1 MADGTITIDVDI
13 PTGKVKSDVQAIN
26 EEVNRIGNKAGNKL
40 DENLDKNLNKAK
52 SKASQTGK
60 EIDRNLGKDHK
71 TKITVEDSE
80 AKHKTN
86 ELKSD
91 LNKLP
96 KDHKVKINAETGE
109 TTEKVDSVKH
119 KINQLPEKHNTEIN
133 ATDHTEGVFA
143 RIKSHFD
150 KVNDKGKETHSIFKS
165 VFSAN
170 IISNAAMG
178 AFGAIKNAIGGVISE
193 ANKYALEQQTMN
205 ATWLTL
211 TNGASKGKAMV
222 NQINNMALAAQNS
235 TEMVDQLSQ
244 KFYAIN
250 NNAKQTG
257 QLTKAVLTLQDAFGV
272 TDAAVENF
280 GTQFSQMMANGKVS
294 GQDMLSI
301 VNTFPK
307 LLPMLRDYERQVH
320 HNSKLTVKDVRDMMS
335 KGKISSQEMIN
346 TVLRAGQKYKKATG
360 NFTATIPGMVRTIK
374 AEIGPLS
381 GALSKPIKSL
391 ETPLYGGIVKWL
403 SAKKTEKEFSQMGHI
418 VSTGMNN
425 VMKAL
430 GAGKSVNVTK
440 ALDNAINGINKGLQG
455 VFGWISGHAKDLKTI
470 ASSIASIGGQIAK
483 AVWKDFASIITTIG
497 NMVGLTAKN
506 GKSSSGAIHVIAEAL
521 NGLAKNKAAIKA
533 ISDAIVAITVVKG
546 LDKVGGGLFSIGEK
560 GYGAYKKLKAF
571 RVGLKG
577 LDLAKDASKGEQA
590 WAKAGGTIT
599 SALKGIHSG
608 FSALKDGLKGVDLVK
623 NASLGQKIFHGLG
636 TGARN
641 AGKLVKA
648 AGKGIVDASR
658 TMKNAFLNQLH
669 LIGKGIKS
677 LGSSILDAARSVGSK
692 ALRAG
697 RAIGSK
703 ISQGIK
709 ATMKFSMGKRLA
721 VGAVSGAAVAA
732 PEIVNAVKDRHSA
745 DKRSQDIGGAVGALA
760 GGTLTS
766 MIPVVGPMLAPVGA
780 IIGKYAGRWG
790 GQAVNKFTKGWQ
802 RHKPPKK
809 FWSLENLGW
818 STRDTFRKVG
828 KWGSDVGKK
837 FGQGLRK
844 GKSFAK
850 KNSKELAL
858 TAVSP
863 LLGIPALLYK
873 NNPKFRKWANSV
885 GRNVKKGLKIAGK
898 AVNSFKN
905 SLGRNFKKAWDS
917 AYKHSSKGT
926 RQIMRS
932 VSKFA
937 KNYVKTN
944 SKANRETLKNFS
956 SFGARLKKNHGNLF
970 KTLGQTARTQLAI
983 EKRRWSANWKNIR
996 SAAAGIWKGINR
1008 NASDMYHKLNSATH
1022 GGLGKVFDGFKSFG
1036 KSIAGFWTDL
1046 WKNVTKTFSDTI
1058 KGLKDA
1064 ANNVGKFFTGKL
1076 KVGSLHLAGGTDW
1089 RKRWATPAILNDG
1102 TDSPA
1107 THNRESII
1115 HGNGTWELLPD
1126 IPFLKRYLLPTDD
1139 VVNAK
1144 DTARLVSSF
1153 GNAVH
1158 FASGSVNVD
1167 SPFYGIK
1174 DAVDRIYKVSL
1185 NAETLAKAEAIRKR
1199 KRDAEIDRRNKK
1211 KDQDKAKSSSKKKS
1225 KKHKQLK
1232 ITVDDKKHK
1241 GDVLVDKAL
1250 LTGGLK
1256 ETGKETWVNEKLFN
1270 RLMSYT
1276 KAKPIKISKHSRI
1289 RYRAI
1294 PVKRDGKDY
1303 LVDSH
1308 WLTGGKANTG
1318 KLEKITREGF
1328 LKLLQFTKQE
1338 RKYKLPKKKRKKTK
1352 RRKERT
1358 TKRSESTY
1366 SRRRTSRRSYSS
1378 ERSYSTG
1385 SRSVSGGLASVA
1397 ARVSGLSS
1405 VTSLAKA
1412 IKSVTGTHK
1421 STIKVSYSGTYKAK
1435 KSIDRLIKSVG
1446 KLRRVKSPHLNV
1458 KYSGTFKAKKS
1469 FDRLTKSIKGTSK
1482 RFRSLKSASRLA
1494 SSGLKS
1500 IRSASRSASSS
1511 VKTLGSHT
1519 VTLRKRV
1526 ESLYKAIKK
1535 DKFGT
1540 AIKKQAEEAVKSL
1553 EGKGNFAKIFKKL
1566 ADSTKKTLEKMH
1578 SEVKKEFSSMWSA
1591 LKKESSGSESKIEHE
1606 LSAFESKF
1614 KRQFHSIDNGV
1625 QSIFSKF
1632 WRSMRTTA
1640 RNGLDGVI
1648 QVLNE
1653 AIGRIDN
1660 VIGQFGGS
1668 KSAVHKVAR
1677 LATGTG
1683 ALGGVRRPIVAP
1695 TLAILNDGDD
1705 SPETGNKEAVWDRNT
1720 GNVEVVPGRFTP
1732 RILKPGQEV
1741 FNATETKMLG
1751 YTSPQ
1756 RFASGTGALKQLY
1769 ELAKKNWS
1777 HPQSTGNALFGSIN
1791 SLTGAINQLAQRAKD
1806 KAKDQGVS
1814 WWSQLWKMVDD
1825 KVNGGDLGP
1834 ASGLLKAVEKLGR
1847 GKRYLWG
1854 GYGLDSKG
1862 LDCSGLVST
1871 ALEHYFHSGWG
1882 HLDVG
1887 GLWQHAHRISRSEA
1901 KPGDPVFWLP
1911 DEHVGVYAGHGMY
1924 YSAYGPNDGGPIGMQ
1939 PVGSGATFGRF
1950 NGINTQ
1956 GSKDSKEAVKVKV
1969 NNKLQKQIKNQVG
1982 QGFWKTI
1989 QRIADKYG
1997 EQFNG
2002 ANSISGSMIEAAARK
2017 MHVHLPDGFVKDVL
2031 RVAMSESGN
2040 RNIQQQI
2047 HDVNSGGNEAQGP
2060 LQFTPQTFKAF
2071 AMPGHTNIHNPYD
2084 ELLAFF
2090 NNSDWRNSIGWTTI
2104 WGHRKFDWLHSGPIG
2119 HRRFAI
2125 GGILN
2130 KPETVDVAEGGHPE
2144 SIIPWDPAYRGRAY
2158 QIMQATLDQFKAQDG
2173 KSQLFQNKAQQAVD
2187 LTKTN
2192 AEIEAINDKFDQALA
2207 ALGILT
2213 SQNDVIQVNNYL
2225 DKNKIGEALFSVMKR
2240 LNMRSTRNSRYNIS
2254 GH

>member
-40 DENLDKNLNKAK
+40 DENLEKNFNKAK
-52 SKASQTGK
+52 SKASQTSK
-60 EIDRNLGKDHK
+60 NIDRELGKDHK
-71 TKITVEDSE
+71 TKVTVEDSE
-80 AKHKTN
+80 AKRKAS

-133 ATDHTEGVFA
+133 ATDHTSGVFA

-150 KVNDKGKETHSIFKS
+150 GINERGEKTHSLFKTI
-165 VFSAN
+165 FSAN
-170 IISNAAMG
+170 VISNAATS
-178 AFGAIKNAIGGVISE
+178 AFGAVKGALGGMYQE
-193 ANKYALEQQTMN
+193 AKQYALEQQTMN

-211 TNGASKGKAMV
+211 TNSASKGQAMV
-222 NQINNMALAAQNS
+222 KQINNMAVAAQNS

-257 QLTKAVLTLQDAFGV
+257 QLTKSILTLQDAFGQ

-294 GQDMLSI
+294 AQDMMSI

-307 LLPMLRDYERQVH
+307 LRPMLLDYERRIH
-320 HNSKLTVKDVRDMMS
+320 HNSNMTMAEMNKMMS
-335 KGKISSQEMIN
+335 DGKIKSQDMIN
-346 TVLRAGQKYKKATG
+346 VVLEAGKKFNKATG
-360 NFTATIPGMVRTIK
+360 NFTKTIPGMTRVVKSQMPVLLGAFTK
-374 AEIGPLS
+374 PLAKMES
-381 GALSKPIKSL
+381 PVYAA
-391 ETPLYGGIVKWL
+391 VAKWV
-403 SAKKTEKEFSQMGHI
+403 SSKKTNKEFQNLGKT
-418 VSTGMNN
+418 VSTGMNS
-425 VMKAL
+425 VMKSFS
-430 GAGKSVNVTK
+430 GGKTVNVTRV
-440 ALDNAINGINKGLQG
+440 LDSAINGINKGLKG

-470 ASSIASIGGQIAK
+470 GSSIASIGGQLAK

-497 NMVGLTAKN
+497 NMFGITAKN
-506 GKSSSGAIHVIAEAL
+506 SKGSSGAIHVIAQAL
-521 NGLAKNKAAIKA
+521 NSLAKNKTAIKV
-533 ISDAIVAITVVKG
+533 ISDAIVAIAVVKG
-546 LDKVGGGLFSIGEK
+546 LDRVGGGLFSIGEK
-560 GYGAYKKLKAF
+560 GYGAYRKIKFLVK
-571 RVGLKG
+571 GMQGIKDIKG
-577 LDLAKDASKGEQA
+577 LSDAEKGFLKFGNGIR
-590 WAKAGGTIT
+590 KAGRIGKNVFGAIGKLGKGAWNGIKFATKSFVKSFT
-599 SALKGIHSG
+599 NQLKIIGRGI
-608 FSALKDGLKGVDLVK
+608 K
-623 NASLGQKIFHGLG
+623 GLG
-636 TGARN
+636 SIAWN
-641 AGKLVKA
+641 AAK
-648 AGKGIVDASR
+648 
-658 TMKNAFLNQLH
+658 
-669 LIGKGIKS
+669 
-677 LGSSILDAARSVGSK
+677 SVGSK
-692 ALRAG
+692 FLNAG
-697 RAIGSK
+697 KFLGSK
-703 ISQGIK
+703 LSQGIK

-745 DKRSQDIGGAVGALA
+745 GKRSQDIGGAVGALA

-766 MIPVVGPMLAPVGA
+766 MIPVVGPMLAPIGA
-780 IIGKYAGRWG
+780 VIGKYAGRWG
-790 GQAVNKFTKGWQ
+790 GQAVNNFTKGWQ
-802 RHKPPKK
+802 KNKPPKK

-885 GRNVKKGLKIAGK
+885 GRNVKKGLKTAGK

-983 EKRRWSANWKNIR
+983 EKRRWSSNWKNIR

-1076 KVGSLHLAGGTDW
+1076 KVGSLHLASGTDW

-1115 HGNGTWELLPD
+1115 HGDGTWELLPD

-1144 DTARLVSSF
+1144 DTAKLVSSF

-1158 FASGSVNVD
+1158 FASGSVSVND

-1174 DAVDRIYKVSL
+1174 DAVNRIYKVAFD
-1185 NAETLAKAEAIRKR
+1185 AETLAKAEAIRKR

-1225 KKHKQLK
+1225 KKRKQLK

-1294 PVKRDGKDY
+1294 PAKRDGKDY

-1328 LKLLQFTKQE
+1328 LKLLQFTKKE
-1338 RKYKLPKKKRKKTK
+1338 RKYKLPKKKRKKRKIT
-1352 RRKERT
+1352 RRR
-1358 TKRSESTY
+1358 EST
-1366 SRRRTSRRSYSS
+1366 SRRRESTRRSYSSRRSYST
-1378 ERSYSTG
+1378 RSSSY
-1385 SRSVSGGLASVA
+1385 RVSGGLATVS

-1405 VTSLAKA
+1405 VRSLSKA

-1421 STIKVSYSGTYKAK
+1421 SRIKVSYAGTYKAE
-1435 KSIDRLIKSVG
+1435 KSIDRLIKSIG
-1446 KLRRVKSPHLNV
+1446 RLKKVKSLHLKV

-1469 FDRLTKSIKGTSK
+1469 FDRLTKSIKNTSK
-1482 RFRSLKSASRLA
+1482 RFKSLKSASRSA

-1511 VKTLGSHT
+1511 VKTLGSRAN
-1519 VTLRKRV
+1519 TLRKRV
-1526 ESLYKAIKK
+1526 ESLYKAIKR

-1553 EGKGNFAKIFKKL
+1553 EGKGNFAKTFEKLTNSAEKSLKKMRTE
-1566 ADSTKKTLEKMH
+1566 AE
-1578 SEVKKEFSSMWSA
+1578 KEFKSMWNT
-1591 LKKESSGSESKIEHE
+1591 LKKESTSGESNIEHG
-1606 LSAFESKF
+1606 LNSFESKF
-1614 KRQFHSIDNGV
+1614 RRQFRSIDSGV
-1625 QSIFSKF
+1625 TSIFSRF
-1632 WRSMRTTA
+1632 WRSMKSTA

-1648 QVLNE
+1648 DVLNS
-1653 AIGRIDN
+1653 AIGKIDN

-1668 KSAVHKVAR
+1668 KSAVHKVTR

-1695 TLAILNDGDD
+1695 TLAILNDGND
-1705 SPETGNKEAVWDRNT
+1705 SPETGNKEAIWDRNT
-1720 GNVEVVPGRFTP
+1720 GNVDVVQGRFTP

-1756 RFASGTGALKQLY
+1756 HFASGTGALKQLY
-1769 ELAKKNWS
+1769 ELAKKNWN
-1777 HPQSTGNALFGSIN
+1777 HPQKTGQALFTDITG
-1791 SLTGAINQLAQRAKD
+1791 LKGAINDLAQGMKS
-1806 KAKDQGVS
+1806 KGEDQGVK

-1825 KVNGGDLGP
+1825 KVNDGSLGP
-1834 ASGLLKAVEKLGR
+1834 AAGLLKAVEQMGE
-1847 GKRYLWG
+1847 GAIYSQAKRMA
-1854 GYGLDSKG
+1854 KG
-1862 LDCSGLVST
+1862 FYDCSSLVSR
-1871 ALEHYFHSGWG
+1871 ALKKYYHANWATPNGWA
-1882 HLDVG
+1882 LTVET
-1887 GLWQHAHRISRSEA
+1887 LWPHAHKIPKSEA
-1901 KPGDPVFWLP
+1901 RPGDPVFWLP
-1911 DEHVGVYAGHGMY
+1911 NGHVGIYAGHGMY
-1924 YSAYGPNDGGPIGMQ
+1924 YSAFGPEGAKHSVGMH
-1939 PVGSGATFGRF
+1939 PLSWGVTGVSPTFARF
-1950 NGINTQ
+1950 NGINTE
-1956 GSKDSKEAVKVKV
+1956 GNKSKEPKVKA
-1969 NNKLQKQIKNQVG
+1969 NNKLQKKIRDQVG
-1982 QGFWKTI
+1982 KGFWKTI
-1989 QRIADKYG
+1989 DKIQEEFGPKDDDGLQAGKPTGDHMNWLKEAHIPRKYWG
-1997 EQFNG
+1997 DFNYI
-2002 ANSISGSMIEAAARK
+2002 ISA
-2017 MHVHLPDGFVKDVL
+2017 
-2031 RVAMSESGN
+2031 ESGWN
-2040 RNIQQQI
+2040 PHASNGNHWGMGQMSAENMHYYSRHGNKWNPIAQI
-2047 HDVNSGGNEAQGP
+2047 MGIWDYIKDRYGTVEHAVSFRKAHNWYARGGIV
-2060 LQFTPQTFKAF
+2060 TSPQTAVV
-2071 AMPGHTNIHNPYD
+2071 G
-2084 ELLAFF
+2084 
-2090 NNSDWRNSIGWTTI
+2090 
-2104 WGHRKFDWLHSGPIG
+2104 
-2119 HRRFAI
+2119 
-2125 GGILN
+2125 
-2130 KPETVDVAEGGHPE
+2130 EGNGPE

-2173 KSQLFQNKAQQAVD
+2173 KSQVFQTKAQQAVD

-2192 AEIEAINDKFDQALA
+2192 AEIEAINDKFDQALV

-2225 DKNKIGEALFSVMKR
+2225 DKNKIGEAMFSVMKR

>member
-1 MADGTITIDVDI
+1 MADGTIKIDIDI
-13 PTGKVKSDVQAIN
+13 PVNKVKSDSHAVN
-26 EEVNRIGNKAGNKL
+26 EELERIGKNAGK
-40 DENLDKNLNKAK
+40 DMDSSFKKNADSVKREAK
-52 SKASQTGK
+52 STS
-60 EIDRNLGKDHK
+60 ESIDKSIGREHK
-71 TKITVEDSE
+71 TKIKVDSSE
-80 AKHKTN
+80 AKTKINETKHDLDEIPKKHETKVDADASQFNRKVDEAKRKTN
-86 ELKSD
+86 EL
-91 LNKLP
+91 P
-96 KDHKVKINAETGE
+96 K
-109 TTEKVDSVKH
+109 
-119 KINQLPEKHNTEIN
+119 KHNTDID
-133 ATDHTEGVFA
+133 ATDHTGGVFA

-150 KVNDKGKETHSIFKS
+150 GINERGEKTHSLFRTI
-165 VFSAN
+165 FSAN
-170 IISNAAMG
+170 IISNAATNALG
-178 AFGAIKNAIGGVISE
+178 AVKGQLGEMYQSAKQ
-193 ANKYALEQQTMN
+193 YALEQQTMN

-211 TNGASKGKAMV
+211 TNSASKGRAMV
-222 NQINNMALAAQNS
+222 NQINSMAVAAQNS
-235 TEMVDQLSQ
+235 TKMVDELSQ

-257 QLTKAVLTLQDAFGV
+257 QLTKSILTLQDAFGQ

-294 GQDMLSI
+294 AQDMMSI

-307 LLPMLRDYERQVH
+307 LRPMLLDYERRIH
-320 HNSKLTVKDVRDMMS
+320 HNSHMTMQEMNKMMS
-335 KGKISSQEMIN
+335 DGKIKSQDMIN
-346 TVLRAGQKYKKATG
+346 VVLEAGKKFNKATG
-360 NFTATIPGMVRTIK
+360 NFTKTIPGMTRVVQ
-374 AEIGPLS
+374 AQMPVL
-381 GALSKPIKSL
+381 
-391 ETPLYGGIVKWL
+391 L
-403 SAKKTEKEFSQMGHI
+403 SAFTKPLTKMESPVYAAIAKWVSSKKTNREFAALGKT

-425 VMKAL
+425 VMKAFS
-430 GAGKSVNVTK
+430 GDKAVNVTK

-497 NMVGLTAKN
+497 NMFGLTAKH
-506 GKSSSGAIHVIAEAL
+506 GKSSSSAIHVIAEAL
-521 NGLAKNKAAIKA
+521 NSLAKNKTAIKA
-533 ISDAIVAITVVKG
+533 ISDAIVAIAVVKG
-546 LDKVGGGLFSIGEK
+546 LDRVGGGLFAIGEK
-560 GYGAYKKLKAF
+560 GYGAYRKIKFLVK
-571 RVGLKG
+571 GMQGIKDIKG
-577 LDLAKDASKGEQA
+577 LSDAEKGFLKFGNGIR
-590 WAKAGGTIT
+590 KAGQISKNVFGAIGKLGKGAWNGIKFATKSFVKSFT
-599 SALKGIHSG
+599 NQLKIIGRGI
-608 FSALKDGLKGVDLVK
+608 K
-623 NASLGQKIFHGLG
+623 GLG
-636 TGARN
+636 SIAWN
-641 AGKLVKA
+641 AAK
-648 AGKGIVDASR
+648 
-658 TMKNAFLNQLH
+658 
-669 LIGKGIKS
+669 
-677 LGSSILDAARSVGSK
+677 SVGSK
-692 ALRAG
+692 FLNAG
-697 RAIGSK
+697 KFLGSK
-703 ISQGIK
+703 LAQGIK

-732 PEIVNAVKDRHSA
+732 PEIVNAVKNRHNASA
-745 DKRSQDIGGAVGALA
+745 RSQDIGGAVGALA

-790 GQAVNKFTKGWQ
+790 GQAVNSFTKGWQ
-802 RHKPPKK
+802 KNKPPKK

-885 GRNVKKGLKIAGK
+885 GRNVKKGLKTAGK

-944 SKANRETLKNFS
+944 SKANRATLKNFS

-983 EKRRWSANWKNIR
+983 EKRRWSSNWKNIR

-1064 ANNVGKFFTGKL
+1064 TNNVGKFFTGKL

-1089 RKRWATPAILNDG
+1089 QTRWGVPAILNDG
-1102 TDSPA
+1102 NDSPQ
-1107 THNRESII
+1107 TNNRESLIYPD
-1115 HGNGTWELLPD
+1115 GTWELLPNKRN
-1126 IPFLKRYLLPTDD
+1126 LKRILPFGTD
-1139 VVNAK
+1139 VVNAR
-1144 DTARLVSSF
+1144 DTANLASRFMHYADGTLDLEDLNVSKSQE
-1153 GNAVH
+1153 
-1158 FASGSVNVD
+1158 NVL
-1167 SPFYGIK
+1167 K
-1174 DAVDRIYKVSL
+1174 KLLRINSKQLQVVV
-1185 NAETLAKAEAIRKR
+1185 EEARR
-1199 KRDAEIDRRNKK
+1199 KRDRDRKQAQRQKS
-1211 KDQDKAKSSSKKKS
+1211 KDHKSKKS
-1225 KKHKQLK
+1225 KPLK
-1232 ITVDDKKHK
+1232 ITIDNKKRK
-1241 GDVLVDKAL
+1241 GSVLVDKGL
-1250 LTGGLK
+1250 LTGSLK
-1256 ETGKETWVNEKLFN
+1256 ETGHETWVNEKLFK

-1276 KAKPIKISKHSRI
+1276 KAKPIKVSKNSRI

-1294 PVKRDGKDY
+1294 PTRRNSKGQY
-1303 LVDSH
+1303 LVDSK
-1308 WLTGGKANTG
+1308 WLTGAKKNTG
-1318 KLEKITREGF
+1318 KLETLTRDAY
-1328 LKLLQFTKQE
+1328 LKLLQFTKAE
-1338 RKYKLPKKKRKKTK
+1338 RKYKLPKK
-1352 RRKERT
+1352 RRKT
-1358 TKRSESTY
+1358 TTHRRSTT
-1366 SRRRTSRRSYSS
+1366 RRRSTRRAST
-1378 ERSYSTG
+1378 RRYSTG
-1385 SRSVSGGLASVA
+1385 SSISSVATHVSASVSGIKSVNA
-1397 ARVSGLSS
+1397 
-1405 VTSLAKA
+1405 LAKA
-1412 IKSVTGTHK
+1412 VKAIKGKHK
-1421 STIKVSYSGTYKAK
+1421 ITIKAKASGSKSINKLARSVKKVAGKHKVTIKTKGLKSLKSLYKAAK
-1435 KSIDRLIKSVG
+1435 RIKGSTHRVKVKTSG
-1446 KLRRVKSPHLNV
+1446 IAGLKKLRSAISSVASESK
-1458 KYSGTFKAKKS
+1458 KA
-1469 FDRLTKSIKGTSK
+1469 TKSIKG
-1482 RFRSLKSASRLA
+1482 
-1494 SSGLKS
+1494 
-1500 IRSASRSASSS
+1500 
-1511 VKTLGSHT
+1511 
-1519 VTLRKRV
+1519 
-1526 ESLYKAIKK
+1526 E
-1535 DKFGT
+1535 
-1540 AIKKQAEEAVKSL
+1540 
-1553 EGKGNFAKIFKKL
+1553 GNFAKAFASLAKSTDKSLSKLRSNAEKDFKNMWSNLKKNTSSGTDKIDHDVKSFDGKFKKQWTSL
-1566 ADSTKKTLEKMH
+1566 T
-1578 SEVKKEFSSMWSA
+1578 
-1591 LKKESSGSESKIEHE
+1591 
-1606 LSAFESKF
+1606 
-1614 KRQFHSIDNGV
+1614 NGAER
-1625 QSIFSKF
+1625 IFDKF
-1632 WRSMRTTA
+1632 WKSMKSKARS
-1640 RNGLDGVI
+1640 GLNDVI
-1648 QVLNE
+1648 GVLNE
-1653 AIGRIDN
+1653 AISKIDN

-1668 KSAVHKVAR
+1668 KSAVHRVAR

-1683 ALGGVRRPIVAP
+1683 ALGGIRRPITAP
-1695 TLAILNDGDD
+1695 TLAILNDGFD
-1705 SPETGNKEAVWDRNT
+1705 SPETNNQEAIWDRNT

-1741 FNATETKMLG
+1741 FNAAETAMLG
-1751 YTSPQ
+1751 YTTPQ
-1756 RFASGTGALKQLY
+1756 HFATGTGALKELY
-1769 ELAKKNWS
+1769 HIAKHNWE
-1777 HPQSTGNALFGSIN
+1777 HPQKTGQALFSAVTG
-1791 SLTGAINQLAQRAKD
+1791 LTGAINQLAQGARK
-1806 KAKDQGVS
+1806 KGENQGVK
-1814 WWSQLWKMVDD
+1814 WWSQLWKMVED
-1825 KVNGGDLGP
+1825 KVDDDLGP
-1834 ASGLLKAVEKLGR
+1834 ASGLLKAVEEIGR
-1847 GKRYLWG
+1847 GKHYLWG

-1871 ALEHYFHSGWG
+1871 ALEHYYHSGWG

-1887 GLWQHAHRISRSEA
+1887 GLWQHAHRIPKSEA

-1939 PVGSGATFGRF
+1939 SVGSGATFGRF
-1950 NGINTQ
+1950 NGINTE
-1956 GSKDSKEAVKVKV
+1956 SDKNSKEAVKVKA
-1969 NNKLQKQIKNQVG
+1969 NNRLQKRIKNQVG

-1989 QRIADKYG
+1989 QKIADKYG

-2130 KPETVDVAEGGHPE
+2130 KPETVEVAEGGHPE
-2144 SIIPWDPAYRGRAY
+2144 SIIPWDPAYRGRALA
-2158 QIMQATLDQFKAQDG
+2158 IMQATLDHFMAQDG
-2173 KSQLFQNKAQQAVD
+2173 KSQRYQSQAQQAVD
-2187 LTKTN
+2187 LSKTN
-2192 AEIEAINDKFDQALA
+2192 AEIEAINEKFDAALA
-2207 ALGILT
+2207 QLGILT
-2213 SQNDVIQVNNYL
+2213 SKNEVIQLTNTL
-2225 DKNKIGEALFSVMKR
+2225 DKRVIGEAMYAVTKNKLQR
-2240 LNMRSTRNSRYNIS
+2240 DIRNEAYRIS
-2254 GH
+2254 GHH

>member
-1 MADGTITIDVDI
+1 MADGTIKIDIDI
-13 PTGKVKSDVQAIN
+13 PVNKVKSDSHAVN
-26 EEVNRIGNKAGNKL
+26 EELERIGKNAGK
-40 DENLDKNLNKAK
+40 DMDSSFKKNADSVKREAK
-52 SKASQTGK
+52 STS
-60 EIDRNLGKDHK
+60 ESIDKSIGREHK
-71 TKITVEDSE
+71 TKIKVDSSEAKTKINETKHDLDKIPKKHETKVDADASQFNRKVDE

-86 ELKSD
+86 EL
-91 LNKLP
+91 P
-96 KDHKVKINAETGE
+96 K
-109 TTEKVDSVKH
+109 
-119 KINQLPEKHNTEIN
+119 KHNTDID
-133 ATDHTEGVFA
+133 ATDHTGGVFA

-150 KVNDKGKETHSIFKS
+150 GINERGEKTHSLFKTI
-165 VFSAN
+165 FSAN
-170 IISNAAMG
+170 VISNAATS
-178 AFGAIKNAIGGVISE
+178 AFGAVKGALGGMYQE
-193 ANKYALEQQTMN
+193 AKQYALEQQTMN

-211 TNGASKGKAMV
+211 TNSASKGQAMV
-222 NQINNMALAAQNS
+222 KQINNMAVAAQNS

-257 QLTKAVLTLQDAFGV
+257 ELTKSILTLQDAFGQ

-294 GQDMLSI
+294 AQDMMSI

-307 LLPMLRDYERQVH
+307 LRPMLLDYERRIH
-320 HNSKLTVKDVRDMMS
+320 HSSHMTMQEMNKMMS
-335 KGKISSQEMIN
+335 DGKIKSQDMIN
-346 TVLRAGQKYKKATG
+346 VVLEAGKKFNKATG
-360 NFTATIPGMVRTIK
+360 NFTKTIPGMTRVVKSQMPVLLGSFTK
-374 AEIGPLS
+374 PLAKMES
-381 GALSKPIKSL
+381 PVYAA
-391 ETPLYGGIVKWL
+391 VAKWV
-403 SAKKTEKEFSQMGHI
+403 SSKKTNKEFQNLGKT
-418 VSTGMNN
+418 VSAGINS
-425 VMKAL
+425 VMKAFS
-430 GAGKSVNVTK
+430 GGKTVNVTR
-440 ALDNAINGINKGLQG
+440 ALDSAINGINKSLKGM
-455 VFGWISGHAKDLKTI
+455 FGWISGHAKDLKTI

-497 NMVGLTAKN
+497 NMFGLTAKN
-506 GKSSSGAIHVIAEAL
+506 GKSSASAIHVIAEFL
-521 NGLAKNKAAIKA
+521 DHLAKNKLAIQA
-533 ISDAIVAITVVKG
+533 ISKAIVAMAVVKG
-546 LDKVGGGLFSIGEK
+546 LDKVGGGLFAIGEK
-560 GYGAYKKLKAF
+560 GYGAYKKLKAL
-571 RVGLKG
+571 RGGLKG
-577 LDLAKDASKGEQA
+577 LKLADEATKGEKA
-590 WAKAGGTIT
+590 WFKFGKTVSSLPDKFKGVAKSIHSLFDKDVNPNSRFRGLLQSAHSAGGFKKLSTAGKIGTGLAGAGVAISSGIDIYHAIKDKAG
-599 SALKGIHSG
+599 SK
-608 FSALKDGLKGVDLVK
+608 KQYQD
-623 NASLGQKIFHGLG
+623 
-636 TGARN
+636 
-641 AGKLVKA
+641 
-648 AGKGIVDASR
+648 
-658 TMKNAFLNQLH
+658 
-669 LIGKGIKS
+669 IGKG
-677 LGSSILDAARSVGSK
+677 VGS
-692 ALRAG
+692 
-697 RAIGSK
+697 AIGG
-703 ISQGIK
+703 GIGLY
-709 ATMKFSMGKRLA
+709 FFGPL
-721 VGAVSGAAVAA
+721 GAAIGAKIGSTVGKWA
-732 PEIVNAVKDRHSA
+732 
-745 DKRSQDIGGAVGALA
+745 GGAAKKFQNG
-760 GGTLTS
+760 
-766 MIPVVGPMLAPVGA
+766 
-780 IIGKYAGRWG
+780 W
-790 GQAVNKFTKGWQ
+790 NKN
-802 RHKPPKK
+802 KPPKK
-809 FWSLENLGW
+809 FWSLENMGYSAHNMW
-818 STRDTFRKVG
+818 RGFTKGVTNTIKWFRKNWKEVG
-828 KWGSDVGKK
+828 LY
-837 FGQGLRK
+837 F
-844 GKSFAK
+844 
-850 KNSKELAL
+850 
-858 TAVSP
+858 VSP
-863 LLGIPALLYK
+863 LAGAINSLYK
-873 NNPKFRKWANSV
+873 HNPKFRKWVNGLVKGFKEAWHGV
-885 GRNVKKGLKIAGK
+885 GKWFGNIGKDIQKSWREMAKWFTHLGSAMAKGLKRAWHSMTKFFSSIAKGVRN
-898 AVNSFKN
+898 AWHSMTAWFGR
-905 SLGRNFKKAWDS
+905 LGRNAANGLKRAWRSIAKWFGSLYKGVTS
-917 AYKHSSKGT
+917 AWHGLTSWFGKLGSS
-926 RQIMRS
+926 
-932 VSKFA
+932 A
-937 KNYVKTN
+937 VK
-944 SKANRETLKNFS
+944 
-956 SFGARLKKNHGNLF
+956 
-970 KTLGQTARTQLAI
+970 
-983 EKRRWSANWKNIR
+983 
-996 SAAAGIWKGINR
+996 
-1008 NASDMYHKLNSATH
+1008 
-1022 GGLGKVFDGFKSFG
+1022 GFKSAWHGLVDWFKG
-1036 KSIAGFWTDL
+1036 IIDGIKDAWDGFWD
-1046 WKNVTKTFSDTI
+1046 KISGPI
-1058 KGLKDA
+1058 KFISKVFG
-1064 ANNVGKFFTGKL
+1064 GKASIGGIHFA
-1076 KVGSLHLAGGTDW
+1076 SGTDW
-1089 RKRWATPAILNDG
+1089 RKRWGTPAILNDG
-1102 TDSPA
+1102 TDSPS
-1107 THNRESII
+1107 TNNRESII
-1115 HGNGTWELLPD
+1115 HGDGSWELLPN
-1126 IPFLKRYLLPTDD
+1126 IPFLRRYLLPNDE
-1139 VVNAK
+1139 VINAK

-1158 FASGSVNVD
+1158 FASGSVSVD

-1225 KKHKQLK
+1225 KKRKQLK

-1294 PVKRDGKDY
+1294 PAKRDGKDY

-1328 LKLLQFTKQE
+1328 LKLLQFTKKE
-1338 RKYKLPKKKRKKTK
+1338 RKYKLPKKKRKKRKTT
-1352 RRKERT
+1352 RRR
-1358 TKRSESTY
+1358 EST
-1366 SRRRTSRRSYSS
+1366 SRRREATRRSYSS
-1378 ERSYSTG
+1378 SRSYST
-1385 SRSVSGGLASVA
+1385 RSSSGGIGSVV
-1397 ARVSGLSS
+1397 ARVSGLTS
-1405 VTSLAKA
+1405 VRSLAKA

-1421 STIKVSYSGTYKAK
+1421 ASIKVSYAGTYKAK
-1435 KSIDRLIKSVG
+1435 KSIDRLIKSIG
-1446 KLRRVKSPHLNV
+1446 RLKKVKSPHLKV
-1458 KYSGTFKAKKS
+1458 KYSGAFKAKKS
-1469 FDRLTKSIKGTSK
+1469 FDRLTKSIKETGK
-1482 RFRSLKSASRLA
+1482 RFKSLKSASR
-1494 SSGLKS
+1494 
-1500 IRSASRSASSS
+1500 SASGS

-1519 VTLRKRV
+1519 VTLRNRV

-1553 EGKGNFAKIFKKL
+1553 EGKGNFAKTFEKLTNSTEKSLKKMCSE
-1566 ADSTKKTLEKMH
+1566 AD
-1578 SEVKKEFSSMWSA
+1578 KEFKSMWNTLRKTS
-1591 LKKESSGSESKIEHE
+1591 SSGETNIEHN
-1606 LSAFESKF
+1606 LNSFGDKF
-1614 KRQFHSIDNGV
+1614 KRQFHSIDSGV
-1625 QSIFSKF
+1625 STIFSKF
-1632 WRSMRTTA
+1632 WRSMKSTA
-1640 RNGLDGVI
+1640 KSGLDGVI
-1648 QVLNE
+1648 DVLNK
-1653 AIGRIDN
+1653 AISKVDN

-1668 KSAVHKVAR
+1668 KSAVHRVTR

-1683 ALGGVRRPIVAP
+1683 ALGGVRRPITAP
-1695 TLAILNDGDD
+1695 TLAVLNDGND
-1705 SPETGNKEAVWDRNT
+1705 SPETGNREAIWDRNT

-1741 FNATETKMLG
+1741 FNATETAMLG

-1756 RFASGTGALKQLY
+1756 HFASGTGALKQLY
-1769 ELAKKNWS
+1769 EIAKHNWQK
-1777 HPQSTGNALFGSIN
+1777 PTQTGQALFSSIN
-1791 SLTGAINQLAQRAKD
+1791 GLTGAINQLAQGAKS
-1806 KAKDQGVS
+1806 KAEDQGVT
-1814 WWSQLWKMVDD
+1814 WWSQLWKMVED
-1825 KVNGGDLGP
+1825 KVDDDLGP

-1847 GKRYLWG
+1847 GKHYLWG

-1950 NGINTQ
+1950 EGINTE
-1956 GSKDSKEAVKVKV
+1956 GSKDTKEAVKVKA
-1969 NNKLQKQIKNQVG
+1969 NNRLQKQIKNQVG
-1982 QGFWKTI
+1982 QGFWRTI
-1989 QRIADKYG
+1989 QKIADKYG

-2173 KSQLFQNKAQQAVD
+2173 KSQMFQNQAQQAVD

-2225 DKNKIGEALFSVMKR
+2225 DKNKIGEAMFSVMKR

>member
-1 MADGTITIDVDI
+1 MADGTIKIDIDI
-13 PTGKVKSDVQAIN
+13 PVNKVKSDTQEIN
-26 EEVNRIGNKAGNKL
+26 HMVENIGKNAGK
-40 DENLDKNLNKAK
+40 DMDSSFKKNAESVKREAK
-52 SKASQTGK
+52 STGQVIDKDIGK
-60 EIDRNLGKDHK
+60 EHK
-71 TKITVEDSE
+71 TKIKVDGSE
-80 AKHKTN
+80 AKTKASEAKRELDKMPKEHKTKLDADNSELNRKANEAKRKTN
-86 ELKSD
+86 EL
-91 LNKLP
+91 P
-96 KDHKVKINAETGE
+96 K
-109 TTEKVDSVKH
+109 
-119 KINQLPEKHNTEIN
+119 KHNTDID
-133 ATDHTEGVFA
+133 ATDHTGGVFA

-150 KVNDKGKETHSIFKS
+150 GINERGEKTHSLFKTI
-165 VFSAN
+165 FSAN
-170 IISNAAMG
+170 VISNAATSS
-178 AFGAIKNAIGGVISE
+178 FGAVKGALGGMYQE
-193 ANKYALEQQTMN
+193 AKQYALEQQTMN

-211 TNGASKGKAMV
+211 TNSASKGQAMV
-222 NQINNMALAAQNS
+222 KQINNMAVAAQNS

-257 QLTKAVLTLQDAFGV
+257 ELTKSILTLQDAFGQ

-294 GQDMLSI
+294 AQDMMSI

-307 LLPMLRDYERQVH
+307 LRPMLLDYERRIH
-320 HNSKLTVKDVRDMMS
+320 HSSNMTMQEMNKMMS
-335 KGKISSQEMIN
+335 DGKIKSQDMIN
-346 TVLRAGQKYKKATG
+346 VVLEAGKKFNKATG
-360 NFTATIPGMVRTIK
+360 NFTKTIPGMTRVVKSQMPVLLGAFTK
-374 AEIGPLS
+374 PLAKMES
-381 GALSKPIKSL
+381 PVYAA
-391 ETPLYGGIVKWL
+391 VAKWV
-403 SAKKTEKEFSQMGHI
+403 SSKKTNKEFQALGKT

-425 VMKAL
+425 VMKAFS
-430 GAGKSVNVTK
+430 GGKTVNVTK
-440 ALDNAINGINKGLQG
+440 ALDSAINGINRGLKG
-455 VFGWISGHAKDLKTI
+455 VFGWIGGHAKDLKTI
-470 ASSIASIGGQIAK
+470 ASSVASIGGQLAK

-497 NMVGLTAKN
+497 NMFGITAKN
-506 GKSSSGAIHVIAEAL
+506 GKASGGAIHVLAEAL
-521 NGLAKNKAAIKA
+521 NWLAKQKWAIKTIA
-533 ISDAIVAITVVKG
+533 ASLVTIATIKRLDHVA
-546 LDKVGGGLFSIGEK
+546 GGLFKIGEK
-560 GYGAYKKLKAF
+560 GYKAY
-571 RVGLKG
+571 
-577 LDLAKDASKGEQA
+577 
-590 WAKAGGTIT
+590 
-599 SALKGIHSG
+599 
-608 FSALKDGLKGVDLVK
+608 
-623 NASLGQKIFHGLG
+623 
-636 TGARN
+636 RN
-641 AGKLVKA
+641 
-648 AGKGIVDASR
+648 I
-658 TMKNAFLNQLH
+658 
-669 LIGKGIKS
+669 
-677 LGSSILDAARSVGSK
+677 K

-697 RAIGSK
+697 LKGVQDVKDFSKTEQGFLRIGSAARSAAKWVRGLFSASKGGAGKLTGLLQSAHSAGGFKNLTTAGK
-703 ISQGIK
+703 IGTGLAGAGVAVDAGSQ
-709 ATMKFSMGKRLA
+709 FL
-721 VGAVSGAAVAA
+721 
-732 PEIVNAVKDRHSA
+732 NAFKDRHNA
-745 DKRSQDIGGAVGALA
+745 DKRSQDIGKGIGAGIGGGIGLYFGGPLGAALGA
-760 GGTLTS
+760 KIGGF
-766 MIPVVGPMLAPVGA
+766 
-780 IIGKYAGRWG
+780 IGKWG
-790 GQAVNKFTKGWQ
+790 GEGVNQFTKGWQ
-802 RHKPPKK
+802 RQGRNKKPQNWVQWLGFQAHNSFDFFAGLGKK
-809 FWSLENLGW
+809 AV
-818 STRDTFRKVG
+818 TAVG
-828 KWGSDVGKK
+828 KGFNSA
-837 FGQGLRK
+837 
-844 GKSFAK
+844 KSFAK

-885 GRNVKKGLKIAGK
+885 GRNVKKGLKTAGK

-932 VSKFA
+932 VSKFT
-937 KNYVKTN
+937 KNYVKIN
-944 SKANRETLKNFS
+944 SKANKETLKNFS

-983 EKRRWSANWKNIR
+983 EKRRWSSNWKNIR

-1008 NASDMYHKLNSATH
+1008 NASGMYHKLNSATH

-1036 KSIAGFWTDL
+1036 KSIANFWTDL

-1139 VVNAK
+1139 VINAK
-1144 DTARLVSSF
+1144 DTAKLVSSF

-1158 FASGSVNVD
+1158 FASGSVSVND

-1174 DAVDRIYKVSL
+1174 DAVNRIYKVAFD
-1185 NAETLAKAEAIRKR
+1185 AETLAKSEAIRKR
-1199 KRDAEIDRRNKK
+1199 KRDAEADRRHKK
-1211 KDQDKAKSSSKKKS
+1211 NDKDKAKLSSKKKS
-1225 KKHKQLK
+1225 KNHKQLK

-1308 WLTGGKANTG
+1308 WLTGGKSNTG

-1328 LKLLQFTKQE
+1328 LKLLQFTKKE

-1358 TKRSESTY
+1358 TRRSESTS
-1366 SRRRTSRRSYSS
+1366 SRRRTSQRSYSS

-1446 KLRRVKSPHLNV
+1446 KLRRAKSPHLNV

-1482 RFRSLKSASRLA
+1482 RFRSLKSASRSA

-1540 AIKKQAEEAVKSL
+1540 AIAKQAEKAVKSL
-1553 EGKGNFAKIFKKL
+1553 EGKGNFANAFKKL
-1566 ADSTKKTLEKMH
+1566 ANETKKTLSKMKSETEKTFKAMWNTLKKDSSN
-1578 SEVKKEFSSMWSA
+1578 SEGKIDSDLGKFGNRFKHQWTSIQSGVKSAFSRFWSSM
-1591 LKKESSGSESKIEHE
+1591 
-1606 LSAFESKF
+1606 
-1614 KRQFHSIDNGV
+1614 KR
-1625 QSIFSKF
+1625 
-1632 WRSMRTTA
+1632 TA
-1640 RNGLDGVI
+1640 RDGLNDVLG
-1648 QVLNE
+1648 VLNQ
-1653 AIGRIDN
+1653 AIGKIDT
-1660 VIGQFGGS
+1660 VVSQFGGS

-1683 ALGGVRRPIVAP
+1683 ALSGVRRPITAP
-1695 TLAILNDGDD
+1695 TLAILNDGND
-1705 SPETGNKEAVWDRNT
+1705 SPETGNREAIWDRNT
-1720 GNVEVVPGRFTP
+1720 GSVDVVQGRFTP

-1756 RFASGTGALKQLY
+1756 HFASGTGALKQLY
-1769 ELAKKNWS
+1769 ELAKKNWN
-1777 HPQSTGNALFGSIN
+1777 HPQKTGQALFGDISG
-1791 SLTGAINQLAQRAKD
+1791 LKGAINDLAQGMKS
-1806 KAKDQGVS
+1806 KSEDQGVK

-1825 KVNGGDLGP
+1825 KVNDGSLGP
-1834 ASGLLKAVEKLGR
+1834 AAGLLKAVEQMGE
-1847 GKRYLWG
+1847 GAIYSQAKRMA
-1854 GYGLDSKG
+1854 KG
-1862 LDCSGLVST
+1862 FYDCSSLVSR
-1871 ALEHYFHSGWG
+1871 ALKKYYHANWATPNGWA
-1882 HLDVG
+1882 LTVET
-1887 GLWQHAHRISRSEA
+1887 LWPHAHKIPKSEA
-1901 KPGDPVFWLP
+1901 RPGDPVFWLP
-1911 DEHVGVYAGHGMY
+1911 NGHVGIYAGHGMY
-1924 YSAYGPNDGGPIGMQ
+1924 YSAFGPTGAKNSVGMH
-1939 PVGSGATFGRF
+1939 PLSWGVTGVSPTFGRF
-1950 NGINTQ
+1950 NGINTE
-1956 GSKDSKEAVKVKV
+1956 GNKSKDPKVKA
-1969 NNKLQKQIKNQVG
+1969 NNALQKKIRDQVG
-1982 QGFWKTI
+1982 KGFWKTI
-1989 QRIADKYG
+1989 DKIQEEFGPKDDDGLQASKPTGDHMNWLKEAHIPRKYWG
-1997 EQFNG
+1997 DFNYI
-2002 ANSISGSMIEAAARK
+2002 ISA
-2017 MHVHLPDGFVKDVL
+2017 
-2031 RVAMSESGN
+2031 ESGWN
-2040 RNIQQQI
+2040 PHASNGNHWGMGQMSAENMHYYSRHGNKWNPIAQI
-2047 HDVNSGGNEAQGP
+2047 MGIWDYIKDRYGTVEHAVSFRKAHNWYARGGIV
-2060 LQFTPQTFKAF
+2060 TSPQTAVV
-2071 AMPGHTNIHNPYD
+2071 G
-2084 ELLAFF
+2084 
-2090 NNSDWRNSIGWTTI
+2090 
-2104 WGHRKFDWLHSGPIG
+2104 
-2119 HRRFAI
+2119 
-2125 GGILN
+2125 
-2130 KPETVDVAEGGHPE
+2130 EGNGPE

-2173 KSQLFQNKAQQAVD
+2173 NALKYQNQAQQAVD

-2192 AEIEAINDKFDQALA
+2192 AEIEAINDKFDQALV

-2225 DKNKIGEALFSVMKR
+2225 DKNKIGEAVFSVMKR

>member
-1 MADGTITIDVDI
+1 MADGTIKIDIDI
-13 PTGKVKSDVQAIN
+13 PVNKVKSDSHAVN
-26 EEVNRIGNKAGNKL
+26 EELERIGKNAGK
-40 DENLDKNLNKAK
+40 DMDSSFKKNADSVKREAK
-52 SKASQTGK
+52 SAS
-60 EIDRNLGKDHK
+60 ESIDKSIGREHK
-71 TKITVEDSE
+71 TKIKVDSSEAKTKINETKHDLDKISKKHETKVDADVSQFNRKVDE

-86 ELKSD
+86 EL
-91 LNKLP
+91 P
-96 KDHKVKINAETGE
+96 K
-109 TTEKVDSVKH
+109 
-119 KINQLPEKHNTEIN
+119 KHNTDID
-133 ATDHTEGVFA
+133 ATDHTGGVFA

-150 KVNDKGKETHSIFKS
+150 GINERGEKTHSLFKTI
-165 VFSAN
+165 FSAN
-170 IISNAAMG
+170 VISNAATS
-178 AFGAIKNAIGGVISE
+178 AFGAVKGALGGMYQE
-193 ANKYALEQQTMN
+193 AKQYALEQQTMN

-211 TNGASKGKAMV
+211 TNSASKGQAMV
-222 NQINNMALAAQNS
+222 KQINNMAVAAQNS

-257 QLTKAVLTLQDAFGV
+257 ELTKSILTLQDAFGQ

-294 GQDMLSI
+294 AQDMMSI

-307 LLPMLRDYERQVH
+307 LRPMLLDYERRIH
-320 HNSKLTVKDVRDMMS
+320 HSSHMTMQEMNKMMS
-335 KGKISSQEMIN
+335 DGKIKSQDMIN
-346 TVLRAGQKYKKATG
+346 VVLEAGNKFNKATG
-360 NFTATIPGMVRTIK
+360 NFTKTIPGMTRVVKSQMPVLLGAFTK
-374 AEIGPLS
+374 PLAKMES
-381 GALSKPIKSL
+381 PVYAA
-391 ETPLYGGIVKWL
+391 VAKWV
-403 SAKKTEKEFSQMGHI
+403 SSKKTNKEFQNLGKT

-425 VMKAL
+425 VMKAFS
-430 GAGKSVNVTK
+430 GGKTINVTK
-440 ALDNAINGINKGLQG
+440 ALDSAINGINKGLKG

-497 NMVGLTAKN
+497 NMFGITAKN
-506 GKSSSGAIHVIAEAL
+506 GKKSGGAIHVLAEAL
-521 NGLAKNKAAIKA
+521 NWLSKQRWAIHAIAA
-533 ISDAIVAITVVKG
+533 SIVTIATVKS
-546 LDKVGGGLFSIGEK
+546 LDHVAGGLFSIGEK
-560 GYGAYKKLKAF
+560 GYGAYRKIKA
-571 RVGLKG
+571 LC
-577 LDLAKDASKGEQA
+577 
-590 WAKAGGTIT
+590 AGI
-599 SALKGIHSG
+599 
-608 FSALKDGLKGVDLVK
+608 KGVQDIKDFKKTEQGFYTIGQQAKGAYKWVK
-623 NASLGQKIFHGLG
+623 ALF
-636 TGARN
+636 GAGKN
-641 AGKLVKA
+641 AGKLTGVLQSVHSAGGFKGLST
-648 AGKGIVDASR
+648 AGKISTGIAGAGVVADAGY
-658 TMKNAFLNQLH
+658 NAIF
-669 LIGKGIKS
+669 
-677 LGSSILDAARSVGSK
+677 K
-692 ALRAG
+692 A
-697 RAIGSK
+697 
-703 ISQGIK
+703 
-709 ATMKFSMGKRLA
+709 F
-721 VGAVSGAAVAA
+721 
-732 PEIVNAVKDRHSA
+732 KDRHNA
-745 DKRSQDIGGAVGALA
+745 TKRSQDIGRGIGAGIGGGIGLYFGGPLGAAVGAKV
-760 GGTLTS
+760 GE
-766 MIPVVGPMLAPVGA
+766 VVG
-780 IIGKYAGRWG
+780 KWG
-790 GQAVNKFTKGWQ
+790 GNAVNKFAQGWQ
-802 RHKPPKK
+802 KNKPPKK

-818 STRDTFRKVG
+818 S
-828 KWGSDVGKK
+828 
-837 FGQGLRK
+837 
-844 GKSFAK
+844 A
-850 KNSKELAL
+850 
-858 TAVSP
+858 
-863 LLGIPALLYK
+863 
-873 NNPKFRKWANSV
+873 
-885 GRNVKKGLKIAGK
+885 
-898 AVNSFKN
+898 
-905 SLGRNFKKAWDS
+905 
-917 AYKHSSKGT
+917 HSMWNGFTK
-926 RQIMRS
+926 S
-932 VSKFA
+932 VSKTIKWLKNNWREIGSFLTHPVLESIRLLSKNKGFQKWVKKTANDMHKGWKQGVEKSHKVMA
-937 KNYVKTN
+937 KFWSNTAKGWNKMWKSINSNRYVK
-944 SKANRETLKNFS
+944 AF
-956 SFGARLKKNHGNLF
+956 KK
-970 KTLGQTARTQLAI
+970 
-983 EKRRWSANWKNIR
+983 
-996 SAAAGIWKGINR
+996 
-1008 NASDMYHKLNSATH
+1008 
-1022 GGLGKVFDGFKSFG
+1022 
-1036 KSIAGFWTDL
+1036 
-1046 WKNVTKTFSDTI
+1046 
-1058 KGLKDA
+1058 
-1064 ANNVGKFFTGKL
+1064 GKFFSTALKDMKSRFSAFNKWLSQKWSSTWREVNSNRYVKAFKKGKFFSTALKDIRSRWNSFTSWFGKNWHNFWRSTNKHAHSSWSDTVKNWHSFTKSINTGWKSFKDSFKSSWNGFWHGL
-1076 KVGSLHLAGGTDW
+1076 ENTVKSWGKTIKDDFTGTVNNIIGGFNDVVHALGGKKKTIGFLHFATGTDW
-1089 RKRWATPAILNDG
+1089 RKRWGTPAILNDG
-1102 TDSPA
+1102 TDSPS
-1107 THNRESII
+1107 TNNRESII
-1115 HGNGTWELLPD
+1115 HGDGSWELLPN
-1126 IPFLKRYLLPTDD
+1126 IPFLRRYLLPNDE
-1139 VVNAK
+1139 VINAK

-1211 KDQDKAKSSSKKKS
+1211 KDQDKAKSSSKNKS
-1225 KKHKQLK
+1225 KKRKQLK

-1308 WLTGGKANTG
+1308 WLTGGKSNTG

-1328 LKLLQFTKQE
+1328 LKLLQFTKKE

-1352 RRKERT
+1352 RK
-1358 TKRSESTY
+1358 KRES
-1366 SRRRTSRRSYSS
+1366 SRRRESTRRSYSSRRSYST
-1378 ERSYSTG
+1378 RSSSY
-1385 SRSVSGGLASVA
+1385 RVSGGLASVA
-1397 ARVSGLSS
+1397 ARISGLSS
-1405 VTSLAKA
+1405 VRSLAKA

-1421 STIKVSYSGTYKAK
+1421 STIKVSYSGTHKAK
-1435 KSIDRLIKSVG
+1435 QSIDRLIKSIG
-1446 KLRRVKSPHLNV
+1446 RLKKVKSPHLKV
-1458 KYSGTFKAKKS
+1458 KYSGTFKAKQS
-1469 FDRLTKSIKGTSK
+1469 FDHLTKSIKETNK
-1482 RFRSLKSASRLA
+1482 HFKSLKSASR
-1494 SSGLKS
+1494 
-1500 IRSASRSASSS
+1500 SASGS

-1519 VTLRKRV
+1519 ITLRKRI
-1526 ESLYKAIKK
+1526 ESLYEAIKK

-1553 EGKGNFAKIFKKL
+1553 EGKGNFAKTFEKLTNSTEKSLKKMYSE
-1566 ADSTKKTLEKMH
+1566 AD
-1578 SEVKKEFSSMWSA
+1578 KEFKSMWNTLRKTS
-1591 LKKESSGSESKIEHE
+1591 SSGETNIEHN
-1606 LSAFESKF
+1606 LNSFGDKF
-1614 KRQFHSIDNGV
+1614 RRQFHSIDNGV
-1625 QSIFSKF
+1625 QSIFSRF
-1632 WRSMRTTA
+1632 WRSMRSIA

-1648 QVLNE
+1648 AVLNG
-1653 AIGRIDN
+1653 AIGKIDN

-1668 KSAVHKVAR
+1668 KSAVHRVAR

-1683 ALGGVRRPIVAP
+1683 ALGGVRRPITEP
-1695 TLAILNDGDD
+1695 TLAILNDGYD
-1705 SPETGNKEAVWDRNT
+1705 SPATGNKEAIWDRNT

-1741 FNATETKMLG
+1741 FNATETAMLG
-1751 YTSPQ
+1751 YTTPQ
-1756 RFASGTGALKQLY
+1756 HFASGTGALKELY
-1769 ELAKKNWS
+1769 HIAKHNWE
-1777 HPQSTGNALFGSIN
+1777 HPQKTGQALFSAVTG
-1791 SLTGAINQLAQRAKD
+1791 LTGAINQLAQGARK
-1806 KAKDQGVS
+1806 KGENQGVK
-1814 WWSQLWKMVDD
+1814 WWSQLWKMVED
-1825 KVNGGDLGP
+1825 KVDDDLGP

-1847 GKRYLWG
+1847 GKHYLWG

-1871 ALEHYFHSGWG
+1871 ALEHYYHSGWG

-1887 GLWQHAHRISRSEA
+1887 GLWQHAHKISKSEA

-1950 NGINTQ
+1950 NGINTE
-1956 GSKDSKEAVKVKV
+1956 GSKNAKEAVKVKA
-1969 NNKLQKQIKNQVG
+1969 NNRLQKQIKNQVG

-1989 QRIADKYG
+1989 QKIADKYG

-2040 RNIQQQI
+2040 RNIQQEI

-2173 KSQLFQNKAQQAVD
+2173 KSQVFQTKAQQAVD

-2225 DKNKIGEALFSVMKR
+2225 DKNKIGEAMFSVMKR